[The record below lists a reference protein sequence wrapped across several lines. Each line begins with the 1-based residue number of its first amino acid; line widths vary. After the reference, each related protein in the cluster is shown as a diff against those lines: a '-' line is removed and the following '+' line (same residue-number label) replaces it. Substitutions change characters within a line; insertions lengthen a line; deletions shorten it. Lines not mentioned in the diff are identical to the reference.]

1 MRRDKGKAMNDR
13 KEHSKAKK
21 NDAEFVGNAEDLTV
35 IKDSDESVE
44 VEVEEVEVEKQAEQ
58 EFRGLNERYL
68 RVCADYDNF
77 RRRSRLDKAASY
89 QEGVIETIRQLMPVV
104 DSVDCAI
111 KAANN
116 CQTVEAREFAEGVVL
131 IAQQLDEAFG
141 RLGVTEIDGV
151 GSDFDPNVHQV
162 VVHEEDEDEPANYVA
177 EVYQKGYRK
186 DDRVIRHSMVK
197 VIN

>member
-1 MRRDKGKAMNDR
+1 MSDR
-13 KEHSKAKK
+13 KEHAREKRKGTDCAS
-21 NDAEFVGNAEDLTV
+21 NLEELEMITDSEDL
-35 IKDSDESVE
+35 VE
-44 VEVEEVEVEKQAEQ
+44 VATEQNEIEKQAKEIC
-58 EFRGLNERYL
+58 ELNDRYL

-89 QEGVIETIRQLMPVV
+89 DEGVMETIRLLMPVV

-111 KAANN
+111 KAADS
-116 CQTVEAREFAEGVVL
+116 CLTDEAREFAEGVIL
-131 IAQQLDEAFG
+131 IAQQLDEVFR

-151 GSDFDPNVHQV
+151 GSNFDPNFHQV
-162 VVHEEDEDEPANYVA
+162 VVHEEDEDEPDNYVA

-186 DDRVIRHSMVK
+186 GDRVIRHSMVK